1 MQSIIWNE
9 RSHSSRGQAAG
20 RAVAAAALGL
30 SCLVAAAQ
38 DPPRAARAVEIVAPN
53 LRLADLEKVFWE
65 CDHAATVHG
74 LTDVGT
80 GMMCGVVTEELRLR
94 RFNADFNAMLSWWR
108 QNKVAEHGAL
118 DRAKRPGGYV
128 E

>member
-9 RSHSSRGQAAG
+9 RSHFSCGQAAG
-20 RAVAAAALGL
+20 MALAAAALGW
-30 SCLVAAAQ
+30 SCLSAAAQ
-38 DPPRAARAVEIVAPN
+38 ELPRDPRAVEIVAPN
-53 LRLADLEKVFWE
+53 LTLADLEKVFWE

-94 RFNADFNAMLSWWR
+94 KFNADFNAMLSWWR

-118 DRAKRPGGYV
+118 DQAKRASGYV